1 MILKGIF
8 INLNQ
13 NEARLTGGGGE
24 GGRGACLKYEMP
36 N

>member
-13 NEARLTGGGGE
+13 NEARLTGGGG
-24 GGRGACLKYEMP
+24 GGACLKYEMP